1 MLQYLLDLVARV
13 GQWSYLII
21 FLIAALE
28 CAAFLGLLIPGES
41 VLLACGFLAHRGT
54 LMLDAVIAAAILGAI
69 VGDNVGYAMGRR
81 LGRGWLLSAGSH
93 FGLTEQRLA
102 RSEAFFERHG
112 GKAVFLGRF
121 IGYARALVPFVAGTA
136 EMPRRTF
143 FGYNAAG
150 AILWSS
156 AVAVLGYS
164 LGASWRLAEKWL
176 GRASTT
182 AGVAILAVAVT
193 AWLLGRRARR
203 RAE

>member
-1 MLQYLLDLVARV
+1 MLQYLLDLVVRV
-13 GQWSYLII
+13 GQWSYVLI

-41 VLLACGFLAHRGT
+41 VLLACGFLAHQGT
-54 LMLDAVIAAAILGAI
+54 LTLDAVIAAAIVGAV

-81 LGRGWLLSAGSH
+81 LGRAWLLSAGAH
-93 FGLTEQRLA
+93 VGLTERRLLRA
-102 RSEAFFERHG
+102 EGFFERHG

-156 AVAVLGYS
+156 AVAALGFS

-176 GRASTT
+176 GRASLVVGL
-182 AGVAILAVAVT
+182 GVIAVAT
-193 AWLLGRRARR
+193 ALWLLGRRARR
-203 RAE
+203 IAE